1 MKIRIIKP
9 LRGFPAG
16 YKLKIKTDKYGV
28 PLDRYWRDRFK
39 DAPVDGCIEVIKE
52 ED

>member
-1 MKIRIIKP
+1 MKIKINKP

-16 YKLKIKTDKYGV
+16 YKLKIKTDKNGV

-39 DAPVDGCIEVIKE
+39 DAPIDGCIEEIKE